1 MDSQISLRASTYNA
15 RERSAHRNG
24 LKLCE
29 SSKQAKHHGCQIPP
43 LLPPLPAL
51 HTPHV
56 VPLRHSL
63 RTTNRTLLT
72 RVLVIEKTSRNRAR
86 VTHEVNNPQTRIPVN
101 SSSNRYHET
110 IRVHLTVPP
119 LTTPRHTRAQL
130 TWWPLRNRLSRI
142 ALARNRI
149 RQSFLSVAN
158 PATTRRSAHLM
169 ENRCDV
175 ATRVVASN
183 ISVVTLSRS
192 YQQHAQPADSKP
204 ESTGAV

>member
-1 MDSQISLRASTYNA
+1 MLRFEAFVSRDPNQWLHTRRGLPICAHTRMPSSQPKRNYRSLLIISYMDSQISLRASTYNA

-86 VTHEVNNPQTRIPVN
+86 VTHEVNNPQTRI
-101 SSSNRYHET
+101 Y
-110 IRVHLTVPP
+110 
-119 LTTPRHTRAQL
+119 
-130 TWWPLRNRLSRI
+130 
-142 ALARNRI
+142 
-149 RQSFLSVAN
+149 
-158 PATTRRSAHLM
+158 
-169 ENRCDV
+169 
-175 ATRVVASN
+175 
-183 ISVVTLSRS
+183 
-192 YQQHAQPADSKP
+192 
-204 ESTGAV
+204 